1 MKVGELILAKLEKV
15 SDGGNSKE
23 KSQISYA
30 FSRMSQTGRGKGGT
44 EKNVHLEGMPDKGP
58 EGGS

>member
-1 MKVGELILAKLEKV
+1 MAKLEKV

-23 KSQISYA
+23 KSQIPDA
-30 FSRMSQTGRGKGGT
+30 FSRMRQTGRGKGGT
-44 EKNVHLEGMPDKGP
+44 EKNVPSEGRPDKGP